1 MVIISLN
8 PELQE
13 CAVAVSDWCRSK
25 RLQLNAKKT
34 ECMFFS
40 TAINL
45 QKIPTARK
53 RFSIEND
60 VVEPVNVVRNLGV
73 LFDENLNMK
82 SNISNISRSC
92 FFHLRRLHSVRQQLG
107 RDVTERLVSKFVL
120 SRLDYCN
127 AILAGLP
134 DATLAPLQRVLNAS
148 ARLIF
153 DLKPQDHIT
162 SALQELHW
170 LPIRQRIEY
179 KLCLLVYLSIN
190 DQAPSYLRKK
200 LTFVSDLPGRRSL
213 RSAQT
218 RNLAIPRTKLKMG
231 ERAFDVAA
239 PTAWNNLPEDIKCSS
254 SIAIFKKKLK
264 TFLFQSPYC
273 N

>member
-1 MVIISLN
+1 
-8 PELQE
+8 
-13 CAVAVSDWCRSK
+13 
-25 RLQLNAKKT
+25 
-34 ECMFFS
+34 
-40 TAINL
+40 
-45 QKIPTARK
+45 
-53 RFSIEND
+53 
-60 VVEPVNVVRNLGV
+60 
-73 LFDENLNMK
+73 
-82 SNISNISRSC
+82 
-92 FFHLRRLHSVRQQLG
+92 
-107 RDVTERLVSKFVL
+107 LVSAFVL

-127 AILAGLP
+127 AVLAGLP

-153 DLKPQDHIT
+153 DLKPRDHIT

-190 DQAPSYLRKK
+190 DQAPSYLRQK

-218 RNLAIPRTKLKMG
+218 RNLVIPRTKLKMG

-239 PTAWNNLPEDIKCSS
+239 PTAWNNLPEDIKCSPS
-254 SIAIFKKKLK
+254 TEIFKKKLK
-264 TFLFQSPYC
+264 TFLFRSAYC